1 MTQKQRIIK
10 KHTFK
15 NFKQRVLDFLK
26 TREDYA
32 EQVELAITEEKND
45 QQSKNPAEN
54 FRVNIPGANADTDIK
69 TGNNPENTDQQMNL
83 EGSTSCSESKSQ
95 SKENS
100 ILQTRNHSTFT
111 RESISL
117 YVADYKNYK
126 WKNLKEEKQYCL
138 KSGHVIGFSLQNLK
152 FIDDQFQ
159 TDEFIA
165 ANMGN
170 QTSEPFYGIPLFGDD
185 VVIPYAP
192 RSIEGRDRAKPKEV
206 AFSINLEAKP
216 KKAEEKKDE
225 KEK

>member
-1 MTQKQRIIK
+1 M
-10 KHTFK
+10 
-15 NFKQRVLDFLK
+15 LDFLK
-26 TREDYA
+26 TREDYS

-45 QQSKNPAEN
+45 QESRNPTEN
-54 FRVNIPGANADTDIK
+54 FRVNIPGVKADNDIT
-69 TGNNPENTDQQMNL
+69 TGNNPENTDPQMNP
-83 EGSTSCSESKSQ
+83 EGSTTCSGSNSQ

-117 YVADYKNYK
+117 YVADYKNFK
-126 WKNLKEEKQYCL
+126 WKDLKEEKQYCL

-152 FIDDQFQ
+152 FIDDKFQ

-165 ANMGN
+165 AKMGN
-170 QTSEPFYGIPLFGDD
+170 QTSEPFYGIPLFEDD

-192 RSIEGRDRAKPKEV
+192 SSIQGRDRTKPKEV

-216 KKAEEKKDE
+216 KKAEEKKDV